1 MLWGCFVASVTG
13 IRGIMKSE
21 NHQEILERNVP
32 PSVRKLG
39 LSRRSWVFQQDNDPN
54 KTFKST
60 QECLKRKKKMTVL
73 KWPAMSPDLNPIDHL
88 FGVS

>member
-1 MLWGCFVASVTG
+1 MLWGCFVASGIG

-32 PSVRKLG
+32 PSERKLG
-39 LSRRSWVFQQDNDPN
+39 LSRRSWVFQQDKDPK

-60 QECLKRKKKMTVL
+60 QKWLKRKK
-73 KWPAMSPDLNPIDHL
+73 
-88 FGVS
+88 